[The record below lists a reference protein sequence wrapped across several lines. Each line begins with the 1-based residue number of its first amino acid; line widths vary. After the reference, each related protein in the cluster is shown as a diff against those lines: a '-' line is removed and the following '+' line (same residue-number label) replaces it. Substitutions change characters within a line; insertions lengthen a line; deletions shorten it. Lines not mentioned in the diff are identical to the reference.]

1 MSLTDVSTAPEIL
14 LAMAEFPRVVLGI
27 HTVAFKGLL
36 EKEQICFQLTNSVP
50 LIAACHFPS
59 GWLNYTFFMSPL
71 PYSLLVE
78 RVSASISTKD
88 CLVCPLSCAKNVLF
102 FNASQEKRG
111 TVFSAFYSY
120 FHKTAQSPLKSC
132 NHFLNVFSDHLWWS
146 DAQSTCIIIFKLWQK
161 WN

>member
-27 HTVAFKGLL
+27 YTVAFKGLL

-120 FHKTAQSPLKSC
+120 FHKTAQSPL
-132 NHFLNVFSDHLWWS
+132 
-146 DAQSTCIIIFKLWQK
+146 
-161 WN
+161 